1 MPRIGGL
8 DLLKRIRDLGVT
20 APVLMMSGDTQKEAV
35 ALLAGPVGYLHKP
48 FNLRDLEHSVA
59 PRPRVRP
66 SCGWRLSAAPSTL
79 RTRADRRGSAERL
92 VGPFSYSRGRVTGLL
107 RSAERS
113 AACVTSM
120 TWRACS
126 GVTST
131 GRSRAIASMKWM
143 VSACIGPW

>member
-1 MPRIGGL
+1 MTDRYGL
-8 DLLKRIRDLGVT
+8 AVSTSSAAARAAYVEAVDLLLAALPG
-20 APVLMMSGDTQKEAV
+20 AEEAFGR
-35 ALLAGPVGYLHKP
+35 ALDADPRFALAEAGL
-48 FNLRDLEHSVA
+48 A
-59 PRPRVRP
+59 
-66 SCGWRLSAAPSTL
+66 
-79 RTRADRRGSAERL
+79 RAEPLFAGFA
-92 VGPFSYSRGRVTGLL
+92 YSRGRVTGLL

-131 GRSRAIASMKWM
+131 GRSRATASMKWM